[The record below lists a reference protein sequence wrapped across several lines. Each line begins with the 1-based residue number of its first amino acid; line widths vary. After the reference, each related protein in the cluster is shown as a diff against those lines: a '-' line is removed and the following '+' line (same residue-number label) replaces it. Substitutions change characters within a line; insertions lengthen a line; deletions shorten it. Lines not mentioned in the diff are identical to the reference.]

1 MLLLHG
7 HGVGYMGLFVHPFNK
22 RNDVKNCSAIVIP
35 YTWSTPE
42 AGSLE
47 ASLRPLVSVLP
58 AASVN
63 LTSSR
68 LCRAHV
74 EVYPAVSI
82 PTHAY
87 GCIPSTGKTVL
98 SCQQLTEV
106 SQTPRAKTCGLL

>member
-22 RNDVKNCSAIVIP
+22 RNDVKICSAIVIP

-47 ASLRPLVSVLP
+47 PLVSVLP
-58 AASVN
+58 TASVN

-68 LCRAHV
+68 LRRL
-74 EVYPAVSI
+74 
-82 PTHAY
+82 
-87 GCIPSTGKTVL
+87 VL
-98 SCQQLTEV
+98 QGYL
-106 SQTPRAKTCGLL
+106 G